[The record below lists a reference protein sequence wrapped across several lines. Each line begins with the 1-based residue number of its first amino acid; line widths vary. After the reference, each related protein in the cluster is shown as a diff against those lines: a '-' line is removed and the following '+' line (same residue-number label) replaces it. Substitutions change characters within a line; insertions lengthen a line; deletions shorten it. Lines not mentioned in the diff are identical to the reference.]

1 MISVAVGFILAVLF
15 LPAFNELLD
24 NPIAPS
30 DLFGVSVW
38 IGAGLLILLISLLTG
53 IYPAILLSGF
63 EPARLLK
70 QNPSYR
76 LNPFFAKTMVL
87 VQYSLCLFLIIS
99 VVVMWRQFKF
109 ISEKNLG
116 FDSEQIIVIDLLEN
130 QSIKKGPYLLKH
142 FKLLSESEP
151 DILAVSGGD
160 DMTGASSIG
169 FYEINSQGRAISKI
183 SGDYDYVRLLG
194 LEIIK
199 GRSISPDYPSDTIG
213 EGAVV
218 VNESLE
224 KLLGKEFSLGNP
236 CRALN
241 NAKIIGVMKDFH
253 FNSLS
258 QPIGPALLSFSP
270 SYIPGI
276 LIKIQPRDLSETLRK
291 LETTWRKYN
300 DGKPLNYIFMDQAI
314 QKMYQEQIRWINLI
328 SVATLFAII
337 IACLGLFGLS
347 GLTAMNFTKQ
357 IGIRKVLGASV
368 WSIFL
373 LLNKS
378 TFKLSLLSF
387 LLAAPFAWYFMNKW
401 LDDFAYRIEVN
412 WEIFT
417 LTWFIGLLIALFSV
431 GYNSLKSALSDPVK
445 SIQS

>member
-1 MISVAVGFILAVLF
+1 M
-15 LPAFNELLD
+15 
-24 NPIAPS
+24 
-30 DLFGVSVW
+30 
-38 IGAGLLILLISLLTG
+38 
-53 IYPAILLSGF
+53 
-63 EPARLLK
+63 
-70 QNPSYR
+70 
-76 LNPFFAKTMVL
+76 
-87 VQYSLCLFLIIS
+87 
-99 VVVMWRQFKF
+99 
-109 ISEKNLG
+109 
-116 FDSEQIIVIDLLEN
+116 
-130 QSIKKGPYLLKH
+130 
-142 FKLLSESEP
+142 
-151 DILAVSGGD
+151 
-160 DMTGASSIG
+160 
-169 FYEINSQGRAISKI
+169 
-183 SGDYDYVRLLG
+183 G